1 MSLSANMWTSV
12 SGLMTHGEKMNVIGN
27 NLANV
32 STIGFKAQ
40 RADFSDFIYTDY
52 GTTSGAD
59 QVGKGVGICAL
70 IGDFSQGGFE
80 NTNSATDLAINGNGF
95 FKVRN
100 EGNNTNY
107 YTRAGDFYFD
117 EDRQLVNP
125 NGMIL
130 QGWKT
135 TQTESVTLAST
146 TMTLSNEKQTFRR
159 SGAVTDIVL
168 DQWNIPPKRTTNVTV
183 ADNLINDDQY
193 DITQS
198 DTSPLTA
205 LFDTWD
211 GSKNPPISDDAYAT
225 QSTIAVY
232 DEGGNPHTATVY
244 MDKVKATKVDGSGN
258 PVYSIEGLPAGYTVY
273 EYLVTID
280 PSEDK
285 RTYGGTFNPDTGVV
299 EGATSFYN
307 EGDSSKPPTAKKCGV
322 LMDGIMIFDA
332 SGQLVSQSA
341 YTYGQNTPLDEN
353 AKIAVNPDEASSWV
367 PTKFSNNGLPVFVAN
382 FSGKPLANSISESG
396 AEDAIVELDLG
407 LNSTSVHWDNDNED
421 QATKSYTSTTSLADL
436 AVANGTVEYSQIAK
450 MAGAVRDSNAT
461 ACNGATFMTDIQDN
475 GYRAG
480 VLSNYTVDK
489 SGVVYG
495 YYNNGENIPLYQI
508 AMYDFH
514 NLQGL
519 HRDGGNLYSPTH
531 ESGDPVEGVAGTGTF
546 GEVNSYYIENS
557 NVDMSRE
564 FVHMISTQRGF
575 QANSKSITTTDTML
589 ETVIGMK
596 R

>member
-32 STIGFKAQ
+32 STLGFKAQ

-100 EGNNTNY
+100 DANNTNY

-117 EDRQLVNP
+117 EDRQLINP

-135 TQTESVTLAST
+135 TQTKKVTLST
-146 TMTLSNEKQTFRR
+146 TTVTLNATEDKFRR

-168 DQWNIPPKRTTNVTV
+168 DQWNIPPQRTTNVTI
-183 ADNLINDDQY
+183 ANNLINNDQY

-211 GSKNPPISDDAYAT
+211 GSKTPPISDDAFAT
-225 QSTIAVY
+225 QSTISVY
-232 DEGGNPHTATVY
+232 DEGGNPHTLSVY
-244 MDKVKATKVDGSGN
+244 MDKVKATKVDSNGN
-258 PVYSIEGLPAGYTVY
+258 TVYEVSGLPAGYTMY
-273 EYLVTID
+273 EYLVTVD

-285 RTYGGTFNPDTGVV
+285 RTYGGTYNPATGVI

-307 EGDSSKPPTAKKCGV
+307 EADPSKSAKKCGV
-322 LMDGIMIFDA
+322 MMDGVLIFDA
-332 SGQLVSQSA
+332 AGQLVSQSA
-341 YTYGQNTPLDEN
+341 YTYGQNTALTDEN
-353 AKIAVNPDEASSWV
+353 TKIAANPDESGSWV

-382 FSGKPLANSISESG
+382 FSGKPLSNSISESG
-396 AEDAIVELDLG
+396 AEEAIVELDLG
-407 LNSTSVHWDNDNED
+407 LTSSTVHWDNDNED
-421 QATKSYTSTTSLADL
+421 TATHTFTSTTSLADL
-436 AVANGTVEYSQIAK
+436 AAASGKVDYAK
-450 MAGAVRDSNAT
+450 LAKVDGAVRDSDAT
-461 ACNGATFMTDIQDN
+461 ACNGTTFMTDIQDD
-475 GYRAG
+475 GYAAG
-480 VLSNYTVDK
+480 VLSNYTIDK

-519 HRDGGNLYSPTH
+519 YRDGGNLYSPTH
-531 ESGDPVEGVAGTGTF
+531 ESGTPVEGVASTGTF
-546 GEVNSYYIENS
+546 GDINSYYIENS

-564 FVHMISTQRGF
+564 FVHMISCQRGF